1 MLSPEFE
8 RKTAI
13 SRDLEGRNVLVPIG
27 FCLFYKAFWLV
38 DIMEHKMYY
47 IDIFI
52 IPLKAFNSPSL

>member
-1 MLSPEFE
+1 MLYPEFE
-8 RKTAI
+8 RKAAVFGAF
-13 SRDLEGRNVLVPIG
+13 EGRNVLVPIG

-52 IPLKAFNSPSL
+52 IPLKAFN